1 MPIGTIPADP
11 AVSVYDQGTEY
22 KHSFGSKPPKM
33 PPAGPRRMTA
43 DATSIHIGGRGLAHC
58 RLYKFPPALGSS
70 SRSSVENADA
80 PPWSRTHRRATGG
93 CSRRPGGEIPCGR
106 RPGEGSR
113 A

>member
-43 DATSIHIGGRGLAHC
+43 DATSTHIGFRGLARC
-58 RLYKFPPALGSS
+58 RLYKFRPRIRQLVSS
-70 SRSSVENADA
+70 Q
-80 PPWSRTHRRATGG
+80 RR
-93 CSRRPGGEIPCGR
+93 C
-106 RPGEGSR
+106 
-113 A
+113 